1 MYSYNLPNFGNSY
14 ESYCM
19 IDASMNGSKAKRLV
33 TIENSDLNM
42 MAESYFDIAFASPC
56 QRVFSFQFHAHFT
69 EISFY
74 TARKIMIYFRIG
86 DEGRCKRPYCS

>member
-1 MYSYNLPNFGNSY
+1 
-14 ESYCM
+14 
-19 IDASMNGSKAKRLV
+19 
-33 TIENSDLNM
+33 

-69 EISFY
+69 EISFH